1 MNVCSIT
8 YGTVV
13 LLIIQ
18 LFSADALPMSLYEK
32 RKYPHHIEAQ
42 GLYDGSDKVTILT
55 KAIFNENVFNQ
66 EFGSMVEF
74 YNAFCGFCIRYAP
87 TWKEFAAD
95 VHAWQGVVQVAA
107 VDCSVDDNNDLC
119 RKFEVMAY
127 PTVRYFPPHYAD
139 LPKHFG
145 VNTEGHNSQS
155 LRKQLV
161 EFVRNETN
169 PPSHWPNLKAVID
182 THANALFSQLPNSV
196 ELIFLIYSHG
206 NATVATEVI
215 LDLHAIKRISIR
227 HVESNEIAAN
237 FGMLGPSGLAVIN
250 RNLEIVQLLMKD
262 INRAEIRVA
271 ISQFVDRRGLSDPVE
286 TTSQS
291 NHEEDNMNSLSP
303 SVISE
308 RNQRTVSHVKQ
319 YEPEIYQADLELA
332 LRYTLFHEIPK
343 FGEIQGERLLAL
355 QRYINVVNR

>member
-13 LLIIQ
+13 LVLLIIQ
-18 LFSADALPMSLYEK
+18 LFTTHAFPMSIYEK

-55 KAIFNENVFNQ
+55 KEIFNENVFNQ

-74 YNAFCGFCIRYAP
+74 YNAFCGFCKRYAP
-87 TWKEFAAD
+87 KWKEFAAD
-95 VHAWQGVVQVAA
+95 VHAWQGIVQVAA

-127 PTVRYFPPHYAD
+127 PTIRYFSPHYTD

-145 VNTEGHNSQS
+145 ASTEGHDSQS

-161 EFVRNETN
+161 EFLRNETN
-169 PPSHWPNLKAVID
+169 PPSHWPNLKAVTD
-182 THANALFSQLPNSV
+182 TDASGLFMELPSSV
-196 ELIFLIYSHG
+196 EFVFLIYS
-206 NATVATEVI
+206 NNNTAVVTEVI
-215 LDLHAIKRISIR
+215 LDLHATNRISIR
-227 HVESNEIAAN
+227 HVKSAEIAAK
-237 FGMLGPSGLAVIN
+237 FGMLGLSGLAVIN
-250 RNLEIVQLLMKD
+250 RNFEIVQLLMED
-262 INRAEIRVA
+262 INREEIRGA
-271 ISQFVDRRGLSDPVE
+271 ISQFVNRRGLSAAVE
-286 TTSQS
+286 TTSHR
-291 NHEEDNMNSLSP
+291 NEEAIDSFNP
-303 SVISE
+303 SEISE
-308 RNQRTVSHVKQ
+308 RDRETVSHVKR
-319 YEPEIYQADLELA
+319 YDPEIYQADLEQA

-355 QRYINVVNR
+355 QRYVNVVNR

>member
-8 YGTVV
+8 YGTIV

-18 LFSADALPMSLYEK
+18 LFTAVALPMSLYEK

-55 KAIFNENVFNQ
+55 KSIFNENVFNQ

-74 YNAFCGFCIRYAP
+74 YNAFCGFCKRYAP

-95 VHAWQGVVQVAA
+95 VFRWQGVVQVAA
-107 VDCSVDDNNDLC
+107 VDCSVDENNDLC
-119 RKFEVMAY
+119 RTFEVMAY
-127 PTVRYFPPHYAD
+127 PTVRYFAPHYAD

-145 VNTEGHNSQS
+145 VNTEGHDLKS

-169 PPSHWPNLKAVID
+169 PPSHWPNLEAVID
-182 THANALFSQLPNSV
+182 THADALFSQLPESV
-196 ELIFLIYSHG
+196 EFVFLIYSDG
-206 NATVATEVI
+206 NSTVATEVI
-215 LDLHAIKRISIR
+215 LDLHVLKRISIR
-227 HVESNEIAAN
+227 HVKSAETAAK

-250 RNLEIVQLLMKD
+250 RNLETVQLLMKD

-271 ISQFVDRRGLSDPVE
+271 ISQFVARRGLSAPVE
-286 TTSQS
+286 TTSHRNNAEGTDS
-291 NHEEDNMNSLSP
+291 FSP

-308 RNQRTVSHVKQ
+308 RVQQTILHVKQ
-319 YEPEIYQADLELA
+319 NDPDVYQADLELA

-343 FGEIQGERLLAL
+343 FTEIQGERLLAL